1 MAKQQS
7 PVNKKNVDEANKAIG
22 EQINLISALADMM
35 KDVVSQVKN
44 KGELDKGSLDLT
56 RQTLKVT
63 REISSEYQ
71 SMDAVQ
77 KDITKQYQQQ
87 NKNSAQIAALSK
99 DLSKTEKKALD
110 DFKKKNQEAK
120 RADDLA
126 KSLADKQK
134 QGLKVSEGQVKRA
147 QELAEK
153 KAEQVAQAGS
163 LLSNQAEQIVFL
175 EQANREIEGNLA
187 LLAEQERRQQNLLD
201 SQKGIVNFTGQFGKV
216 LSKLGATGAGKVL
229 TDTFEKSK
237 EAIYDA
243 TDGGKNMI
251 GSLKKLSI
259 SAKAFG
265 SVLKVALGPMALLG
279 MAVNLFGKFKKEA
292 EEGARYLAQIS
303 HEQKN
308 FTKDL
313 GVSVTV
319 GAKLY
324 GQVEGIGK
332 GMGMT
337 REEAVGAG
345 KEIYSALGGVES
357 MTDSTAKAFIKLSAH
372 GGIAADTLKQ
382 MHTMA
387 KLTGEDAGEVANQ
400 IATTAQESIKSLKL
414 NVSMK
419 NIMKAVA
426 GVSNNVKLAMGGS
439 AKAITQA
446 VAKAKKLGLEMK
458 DVENISSSL
467 LNIEDSLAAEMEAEL
482 LTGKE
487 LNLEK
492 ARAAALAGHQSKVM
506 DELAKQGITQA
517 EYAGMNVLQQEAIA
531 KAMGMS
537 RDDMAKMLVTQ
548 KENTAENMDQVD
560 FQEQGLKAMTA
571 TASALDAINKRE
583 EERLASLAEGGEK
596 MLKFNE
602 AMDKLKIALQPIL
615 DELFIPILGVITD
628 MVSGIGKFIA
638 GITGSKEGLEGMKSG
653 LSIMLKIM
661 LSIKAAQFAINTY
674 NKIAQG
680 IQKGKLFLQKMTNK
694 EKIKEGTVET
704 ANQVKQSAGFLKSVG
719 IAIMKAISSLA
730 SIPVAGWALGLAAA
744 GVIGGIA
751 AKYMNDG
758 IQGPVGGKAGYSR
771 TMFGP
776 EGAIS
781 FNDKDTIVAGTNLGG
796 GGNNSNN
803 NAELGRIANLL
814 EKLLNKE
821 GGVYIDGNKVGSTI
835 ALTNYEQ
842 Q

>member
-22 EQINLISALADMM
+22 EQINLISALADVM
-35 KDVVSQVKN
+35 KDVVSQVQN

-56 RQTLKVT
+56 RQTLRIT

-87 NKNSAQIAALSK
+87 NKNSAQIAAVTK
-99 DLSKTEKKALD
+99 DLTKEEQKNLDIYKKRSDSLKTAEGKLK
-110 DFKKKNQEAK
+110 
-120 RADDLA
+120 DLING
-126 KSLADKQK
+126 QK
-134 QGLKVSEGQVKRA
+134 QGLKISDSEVKKQ
-147 QELAEK
+147 QELVEK
-153 KAEQVAQAGS
+153 KTAQLDLAGS
-163 LLSNQAEQIVFL
+163 QLSNQAEQIVFL

-216 LSKLGATGAGKVL
+216 LTKLGATGAGKVL
-229 TDTFEKSK
+229 TDTFEESK
-237 EAIYDA
+237 KAIYDA

-251 GSLKKLSI
+251 GGLQK
-259 SAKAFG
+259 AKIAAKSFG

-279 MAVNLFGKFKKEA
+279 MAVSLFNKFKKEA
-292 EEGARYLAQIS
+292 KEGADYLARIS

-324 GQVEGIGK
+324 NNINAVGNS
-332 GMGMT
+332 MGMT
-337 REEAVGAG
+337 REEAIGAG

-446 VAKAKKLGLEMK
+446 VAKAKKLGLELK

-492 ARAAALAGHQSKVM
+492 ARAAALAGDQSKVM

-517 EYAGMNVLQQEAIA
+517 EYAGMNVIQQEAIA

-560 FQEQGLKAMTA
+560 FQKQGLEAMTA

-583 EERLASLAEGGEK
+583 EARLASLAEGGEK
-596 MLKFNE
+596 MLAFNE

-615 DELFIPILGVITD
+615 DNLFIPILGVITD
-628 MVSGIGKFIA
+628 MVDGIGKFIA
-638 GITGSKEGLEGMKSG
+638 GITGSKEGMEGMKNG

-661 LSIKAAQFAINTY
+661 LAIKAAQFAINTY
-674 NKIAQG
+674 NKIAKG
-680 IQKGKLFLQKMTNK
+680 IQQGKLFLQKMTNK

-796 GGNNSNN
+796 GGGNNN
-803 NAELGRIANLL
+803 NAELGRIADLL

-821 GGVYIDGNKVGSTI
+821 GGVYIDGNKVGATI

>member
-7 PVNKKNVDEANKAIG
+7 PVNKKNVDEANKALG
-22 EQINLISALADMM
+22 EQINLIAAVADMM

-56 RQTLKVT
+56 RQTLKLT
-63 REISSEYQ
+63 RDIASEYQ

-87 NKNSAQIAALSK
+87 NKNASQIEAISSNLSDHEKEALK
-99 DLSKTEKKALD
+99 NFEKKNDKLNKAKALEQQML
-110 DFKKKNQEAK
+110 K
-120 RADDLA
+120 A
-126 KSLADKQK
+126 KSEGKKFDANALKSVQASVKSHEEAVSLA
-134 QGLKVSEGQVKRA
+134 GA
-147 QELAEK
+147 Q
-153 KAEQVAQAGS
+153 
-163 LLSNQAEQIVFL
+163 LSNQAEQVVFL
-175 EQANREIEGNLA
+175 QQANKEINGNLA

-201 SQKGIVNFTGQFGKV
+201 AQKGIVNFTGQFGKV
-216 LSKLGATGAGKVL
+216 LTKLGATGAGKVL

-237 EAIYDA
+237 KAIYDA

-251 GSLKKLSI
+251 GGLQK
-259 SAKAFG
+259 AKIAAKSFG
-265 SVLKVALGPMALLG
+265 SVLKVALGPMALIG
-279 MAVNLFGKFKKEA
+279 MAVSLFNKFKKDA
-292 EEGARYLAQIS
+292 EEGARYLATIS

-319 GAKLY
+319 GKQLY

-357 MTDSTAKAFIKLSAH
+357 MTDSTAKAFIKLNAH

-419 NIMKAVA
+419 NIMKSVA

-492 ARAAALAGHQSKVM
+492 ARAAALAGDQSKVM

-560 FQEQGLKAMTA
+560 FQKEGLNAMTA
-571 TASALDAINKRE
+571 TASALDAINRRE
-583 EERLASLAEGGEK
+583 EERLKSLAEGGEQ
-596 MLKFNE
+596 MLAFNE
-602 AMDKLKIALQPIL
+602 AMDRLKIALQPIL
-615 DELFIPILGVITD
+615 DNLFIPILGVITD
-628 MVSGIGKFIA
+628 MVDGIGKFIA
-638 GITGSKEGLEGMKSG
+638 GITSTKKGMDGMKDG
-653 LSIMLKIM
+653 LSFMLKII
-661 LSIKAAQFAINTY
+661 LGIKAAQFAINTY

-704 ANQVKQSAGFLKSVG
+704 ANQVKQSAGFIKSVG

-744 GVIGGIA
+744 GIIGGIA

-758 IQGPVGGKAGYSR
+758 MQGPVGGKAGYSR

-796 GGNNSNN
+796 GGGNNN
-803 NAELGRIANLL
+803 NAELGRIADLL

-821 GGVYIDGNKVGSTI
+821 GGVYIDGNKVGATI

>member
-7 PVNKKNVDEANKAIG
+7 PVNKKNVDEANKALG

-63 REISSEYQ
+63 RDIASEYQ

-87 NKNSAQIAALSK
+87 NKNAAQIEAISSNLSDHEKEALK
-99 DLSKTEKKALD
+99 NFEKKNDKLNKAKALEQQML
-110 DFKKKNQEAK
+110 K
-120 RADDLA
+120 A
-126 KSLADKQK
+126 KSEGKKFDANALKSVQASVKSHEEAVALAGTQ
-134 QGLKVSEGQVKRA
+134 
-147 QELAEK
+147 
-153 KAEQVAQAGS
+153 
-163 LLSNQAEQIVFL
+163 LSNQAEQVVFL
-175 EQANREIEGNLA
+175 QKANQEINGNLA

-216 LSKLGATGAGKVL
+216 LDKLGAKGAGKVL

-237 EAIYDA
+237 KAIYDA
-243 TDGGKNMI
+243 TDGGKKMI
-251 GSLKKLSI
+251 GSFKKLSI

-279 MAVNLFGKFKKEA
+279 IAVNMFNKYKQKAKESA
-292 EEGARYLAQIS
+292 QFLAQIS
-303 HEQKN
+303 HDQKN

-324 GQVEGIGK
+324 GTLNSVGK
-332 GMGMT
+332 SMGMT
-337 REEAVGAG
+337 REEATSAG

-357 MTDSTAKAFIKLSAH
+357 MSNNTAKTFLKLSAH
-372 GGIAADTLKQ
+372 GGVAADTLKQ

-387 KLTGEDAGEVANQ
+387 KLTGEDAGEVAKN
-400 IATTAQESIKSLKL
+400 IASTAQESIKSLKL

-419 NIMKAVA
+419 NIMKSVA
-426 GVSNNVKLAMGGS
+426 GVSDNVKLAMGGS

-458 DVENISSSL
+458 DVEGIASSL

-492 ARAAALAGHQSKVM
+492 ARAAALAGDQTALM
-506 DELAKQGITQA
+506 DELAKQGITQT

-548 KENTAENMDQVD
+548 KENTAENLDQVD
-560 FQEQGLKAMTA
+560 YQKQGLEAMTA
-571 TASALDAINKRE
+571 MSSALDAINNRE
-583 EERLASLAEGGEK
+583 EQRLAALSEGGEQ

-615 DELFIPILGVITD
+615 DNLFLPILEVITD
-628 MVSGIGKFIA
+628 MVSGIGEFIA
-638 GITGSKEGLEGMKSG
+638 GITGSKEGMEGMKAG

-661 LSIKAAQFAINTY
+661 LAIKAAQFAINTY
-674 NKIAQG
+674 NKIAKG
-680 IQKGKLFLQKMTNK
+680 IQQGKLFLQKMTNK
-694 EKIKEGTVET
+694 EKVKEGAVET

-771 TMFGP
+771 TMYGP

-796 GGNNSNN
+796 GGGNNN
-803 NAELGRIANLL
+803 NAELARISNLL
-814 EKLLNKE
+814 EQLLNKE

>member
-22 EQINLISALADMM
+22 EQINLIASLADMM

-56 RQTLKVT
+56 RQTLKLT

-87 NKNSAQIAALSK
+87 NKNSSQIAALSK
-99 DLSKTEKKALD
+99 NLSKTEKDALD
-110 DFKKKNQEAK
+110 DYKKKNQEVSK
-120 RADDLA
+120 SKSLLA
-126 KSLADKQK
+126 KIQDDAKK
-134 QGLKVSEGQVKRA
+134 GKKVSEDELTYYRSRVSASEEALAISGA
-147 QELAEK
+147 Q
-153 KAEQVAQAGS
+153 
-163 LLSNQAEQIVFL
+163 LSNQAEQIAFL
-175 EQANREIEGNLA
+175 EQANKEINGNLA

-216 LSKLGATGAGKVL
+216 LTKLGATGAGKVL

-237 EAIYDA
+237 KAIYAA

-251 GSLKKLSI
+251 GGLQKAKI
-259 SAKAFG
+259 AAKAFG

-279 MAVNLFGKFKKEA
+279 MAVSLFTKFKKSA

-319 GAKLY
+319 GKQLY

-357 MTDSTAKAFIKLSAH
+357 MTNSTAKAFIKLNAH

-446 VAKAKKLGLEMK
+446 VAKAKKLGLELK

-492 ARAAALAGHQSKVM
+492 ARAAALAGDQSKVM

-517 EYAGMNVLQQEAIA
+517 EYADMNVIQQEAIA

-548 KENTAENMDQVD
+548 KENTAENMNQVD
-560 FQEQGLKAMTA
+560 FQKQGLQAMTA
-571 TASALDAINKRE
+571 TASALDAINNRE
-583 EERLASLAEGGEK
+583 EERLKSLAEGAKE
-596 MLKFNE
+596 MLAFNA

-615 DELFIPILGVITD
+615 DKLFIPILEVITD
-628 MVSGIGKFIA
+628 MVDGIA
-638 GITGSKEGLEGMKSG
+638 GFIEGITSSNKAMDGMKSG
-653 LSIMLKIM
+653 LSFMLKIM
-661 LSIKAAQFAINTY
+661 LGIKAAQLAINTY
-674 NKIAQG
+674 NKIAAG
-680 IQKGKLFLQKMTNK
+680 IQKGKLFIQKMTNK

-758 IQGPVGGKAGYSR
+758 MQGPVGGKAGYSR

-796 GGNNSNN
+796 GGGNNN
-803 NAELGRIANLL
+803 NAELGRIADLL

-821 GGVYIDGNKVGSTI
+821 GGVYIDGNKVGATI

>member
-1 MAKQQS
+1 MTSKEEIQ
-7 PVNKKNVDEANKAIG
+7 KKLIEEANV
-22 EQINLISALADMM
+22 SLADQLSLVGQIQDQMSFLL
-35 KDVVSQVKN
+35 KTQKEIFTQDKESLSLVKEAYAQT
-44 KGELDKGSLDLT
+44 KKLT
-56 RQTLKVT
+56 
-63 REISSEYQ
+63 SEYL
-71 SMDAVQ
+71 SSKDVQ
-77 KDITKQYQQQ
+77 KDIAKNKTLQNQLSRQQNNLEKELGETGKKRIQFITNQEKGLEKSRQKLAELRAAEEAGIKGAKEQADALGRQIYSRQKGLNTQKEQLTSEEIQYQLLMQ
-87 NKNSAQIAALSK
+87 
-99 DLSKTEKKALD
+99 T
-110 DFKKKNQEAK
+110 QEA
-120 RADDLA
+120 
-126 KSLADKQK
+126 
-134 QGLKVSEGQVKRA
+134 LKGNNQ
-147 QELAEK
+147 QLAEELK
-153 KAEQVAQAGS
+153 RTKT
-163 LLSNQAEQIVFL
+163 L
-175 EQANREIEGNLA
+175 EQA
-187 LLAEQERRQQNLLD
+187 Q
-201 SQKGIVNFTGQFGKV
+201 SGIVNMVGKLGQVFDKLGMSKTGKV
-216 LSKLGATGAGKVL
+216 F
-229 TDTFEKSK
+229 TDTFEKAK
-237 EAIYDA
+237 KGIYQA
-243 TDGGKNMI
+243 TNGGTKMI
-251 GSLKKLSI
+251 SSFKKLKI
-259 SAKAFG
+259 GAQAFG
-265 SVLKVALGPMALLG
+265 GVLKVALGPMALIG
-279 MAVNLFGKFKKEA
+279 MAVSLFNKFKKEA
-292 EEGARYLAQIS
+292 EEGARYLATIS

-319 GAKLY
+319 GKQLY

-357 MTDSTAKAFIKLSAH
+357 MTDSTAKAFIKLNAH

-419 NIMKAVA
+419 NIMKSVA

-492 ARAAALAGHQSKVM
+492 ARAAALAGDQSKVM

-560 FQEQGLKAMTA
+560 FQKEGLNAMTA
-571 TASALDAINKRE
+571 TASALDAINRRE
-583 EERLASLAEGGEK
+583 EERLKSLAEGGEQ
-596 MLKFNE
+596 MLAFNE
-602 AMDKLKIALQPIL
+602 AMDRLKIALQPIL
-615 DELFIPILGVITD
+615 DNLFIPILGVITD
-628 MVSGIGKFIA
+628 MVDGIGKFIA
-638 GITGSKEGLEGMKSG
+638 GITSTKKGMDGMKDG
-653 LSIMLKIM
+653 LSFMLKII
-661 LSIKAAQFAINTY
+661 LGIKAAQFAINTY

-704 ANQVKQSAGFLKSVG
+704 ANQVKQSAGFIKSVG

-744 GVIGGIA
+744 GIIGGIA

-758 IQGPVGGKAGYSR
+758 MQGPVGGKAGYSR

-796 GGNNSNN
+796 GGGNNN
-803 NAELGRIANLL
+803 NAELGRIADLL

-821 GGVYIDGNKVGSTI
+821 GGVYIDGNKVGATI